1 MSADITLV
9 NSVMRNSIQQ
19 KDLAFYR
26 RSMEKVCV
34 RDRLAFCYLEEGCN
48 QNLLGILGDFYLSL
62 REVDF
67 VLLCARNR
75 RTDESVIN
83 LSARS
88 EEPRWNAAVVM
99 RRVIGK
105 NGSGG
110 GHADMAGGLITDVS
124 RFDPE
129 KTEHRA
135 RVALGLE

>member
-1 MSADITLV
+1 
-9 NSVMRNSIQQ
+9 MRNSIQQ

-26 RSMEKVCV
+26 RSIDKVRV

-48 QNLLGILGDFYLSL
+48 QNLLGMLGDFYLSL

-67 VLLCARNR
+67 VLLCAHNQN
-75 RTDESVIN
+75 VIN

-110 GHADMAGGLITDVS
+110 GHADMAGGLITEVGQ
-124 RFDPE
+124 FDPE
-129 KTEHRA
+129 DTERRA
-135 RVALGLE
+135 RTVLGIQ